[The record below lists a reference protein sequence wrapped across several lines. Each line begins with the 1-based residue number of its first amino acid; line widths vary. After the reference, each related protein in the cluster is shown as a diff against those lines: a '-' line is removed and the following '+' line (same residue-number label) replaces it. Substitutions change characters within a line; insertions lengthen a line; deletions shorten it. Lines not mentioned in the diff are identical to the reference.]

1 MQSAEPASRKI
12 EVSVAQQL
20 LRLYEDDQVLGEWPV
35 STSKFGEGYEE
46 GSYKTPLGKFK
57 VAEEFGDDQPIGT
70 IFKSRLPI
78 GVRDDGEDSTSD
90 DLILSRILWL
100 EGLDDDNANTKD
112 RYIYI
117 HGTNHE
123 HDIGKPASIGCVR
136 MKNADVV
143 SLYEKVT
150 VGTLVEIV
158 A

>member
-1 MQSAEPASRKI
+1 MQPADRRI

-20 LRLYEDDQVLGEWPV
+20 LRLFEDDKLVGEWPV
-35 STSKFGEGYEE
+35 STSKFGEGVEE
-46 GSYKTPLGKFK
+46 GSYKTPLGKFR
-57 VAEEFGDDQPIGT
+57 VSEEFGEGAPVGT

-78 GVRDDGEDSTSD
+78 GVLDEKEEPTAE

-100 EGLDDDNANTKD
+100 EGLDDDNANTKE

-123 HDIGKPASIGCVR
+123 EEIGKPASIGCVR

-143 SLYEKVT
+143 SLFDRVG
-150 VGTLVEIV
+150 VGTSVEIV